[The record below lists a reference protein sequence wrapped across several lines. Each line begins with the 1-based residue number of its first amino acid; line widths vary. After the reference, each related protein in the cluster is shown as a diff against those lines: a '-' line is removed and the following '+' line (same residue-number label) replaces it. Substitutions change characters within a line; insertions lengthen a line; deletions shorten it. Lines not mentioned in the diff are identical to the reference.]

1 MFERSYVDGIENL
14 LMDIENNIK
23 TLHKNADFDISF
35 DISFDERMTYY
46 KDLQYYQ
53 FHYIRLNELL
63 KIYSYI

>member
-1 MFERSYVDGIENL
+1 MFDRSYVDGIENL
-14 LMDIENNIK
+14 LIDIENNIK
-23 TLHKNADFDISF
+23 TLHKNADF

-63 KIYSYI
+63 KNYSYI